1 MIYRE
6 QFQELVDCL
15 DEIREDLTDRLE
27 EGDCTKD
34 EEDLISSVITNLSE
48 SIDDILM
55 FMTEVSE

>member
-6 QFQELVDCL
+6 QLQELAGCL
-15 DEIREDLTDRLE
+15 DDIREDLTERLE

-48 SIDDILM
+48 SIDDIG
-55 FMTEVSE
+55 FYIAEADE